1 MNATSSPI
9 IVFDLDGTLVHSAPD
24 LLDSLN
30 HSLTLGGY
38 QPVTLSDLNRF
49 VGQGGQI
56 LVERAL
62 TKQNIDITTAPVAF
76 LLKSFLDHYSANIP
90 GKTRYFDGVD
100 EALDILTEQG
110 FLLSVCTNK
119 TERLAKELLDEIEQ
133 KRRFS
138 AICGGDSFA
147 WRKPDGRY
155 ILSTIEEAGGNPT
168 RAIMVGDSA
177 ADIDAAKSAGIPVI
191 AVDFGY
197 TDIPVTHLN
206 PPLPSTAS
214 YLNAPSS
221 LQFQDCYS
229 IFMMEI

>member
-1 MNATSSPI
+1 MNASVLSPAPI

-30 HSLTLGGY
+30 HSLTMGGY
-38 QPVTLSDLNRF
+38 QPVTLPDLNRF
-49 VGQGGQI
+49 VGQGGQVLI
-56 LVERAL
+56 ERAL
-62 TKQNIDITTAPVAF
+62 VKQNVDVATAPVAF

-100 EALDILTEQG
+100 TILDKLQEQG

-119 TERLAKELLDEIEQ
+119 TQRLARELLDELEP

-147 WRKPDGRY
+147 WRKPDGRH
-155 ILSTIEEAGGNPT
+155 ILSTIQEAGGDPA
-168 RAIMVGDSA
+168 RAIIVGDSA
-177 ADIDAAKSAGIPVI
+177 ADIEAAKSAHIPVI

-197 TDIPVTHLN
+197 TDVPVVHLD
-206 PPLPSTAS
+206 PDAVISHFSALPAAIKSF
-214 YLNAPSS
+214 LP
-221 LQFQDCYS
+221 
-229 IFMMEI
+229 